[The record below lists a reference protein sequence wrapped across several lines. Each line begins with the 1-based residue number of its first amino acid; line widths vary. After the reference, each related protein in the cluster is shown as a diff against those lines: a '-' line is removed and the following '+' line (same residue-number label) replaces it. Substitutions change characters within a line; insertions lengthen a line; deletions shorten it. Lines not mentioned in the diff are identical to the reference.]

1 MEHYSFVQFDG
12 TTHRFVL
19 FLAYQNLHYLVVS

>member
-1 MEHYSFVQFDG
+1 MEHYSFVQFL
-12 TTHRFVL
+12 HIRRRFVL

>member
-1 MEHYSFVQFDG
+1 MEHYSFVQFDAA
-12 TTHRFVL
+12 THRFVL